1 MQFQNPGGGH
11 ANIKNSERL
20 QAVRQSQAM
29 NKPPLNQNNFEEK
42 TMTNSIIITQTVP
55 LLQTTERAHI
65 L

>member
-1 MQFQNPGGGH
+1 M
-11 ANIKNSERL
+11 KNSERL
-20 QAVRQSQAM
+20 QAVRQSHAM

-42 TMTNSIIITQTVP
+42 TMTNNIIITRTAA